1 MMPVREGIMSA
12 SAENELIEVA
22 HEWDRA
28 MVTNDADAIGS
39 YRADEWVIVGS
50 DGNMVVRWSESRACS
65 CAARRAGA
73 AC

>member
-28 MVTNDADAIGS
+28 MVTNEGGRLPGPA
-39 YRADEWVIVGS
+39 VP
-50 DGNMVVRWSESRACS
+50 
-65 CAARRAGA
+65 
-73 AC
+73 